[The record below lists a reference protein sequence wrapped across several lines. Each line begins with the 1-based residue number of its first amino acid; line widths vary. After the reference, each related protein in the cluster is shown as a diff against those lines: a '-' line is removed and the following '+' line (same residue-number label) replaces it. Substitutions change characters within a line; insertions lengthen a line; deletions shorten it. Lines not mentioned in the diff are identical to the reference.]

1 MRQNPN
7 GKRSRGR
14 GGRKGPNPRVQVF
27 DSNGP
32 GVRVRG
38 NAVQIYEKYLQLAR
52 DASSSGDRVAAENLL
67 QHAEHYYRLSSA
79 FGPREGFERDGNRY
93 GGERGEDRFDGDGER
108 SGDRDIDRFEPAR
121 GEGERYDAER
131 QRDER
136 PREDR
141 PREERHQRDDRQRDD
156 RPRGEDRQRDDRQRD
171 DRPRGDDRPRDD
183 RPRSE
188 DRQRDDR
195 QRDDRP
201 RDRDER
207 RNFEPRGG
215 NGRGDHRGER
225 GGEDALPARYLP
237 ARDAVRVE
245 TTPVEVEEAEVAAVE
260 VIQELPDNTEDTA
273 TPVAAREEDSG
284 APNGR
289 PRRRR
294 LRIRH
299 GEERPVEPRE
309 EQDPAA

>member
-93 GGERGEDRFDGDGER
+93 GSERGEDRFDGDGER
-108 SGDRDIDRFEPAR
+108 AGDRDIDRFEPAR
-121 GEGERYDAER
+121 GEGERYDADR

-156 RPRGEDRQRDDRQRD
+156 RQRDE
-171 DRPRGDDRPRDD
+171 RPRGDD

-225 GGEDALPARYLP
+225 SGGDDALPARYLP
-237 ARDAVRVE
+237 ARDAVRAE
-245 TTPVEVEEAEVAAVE
+245 TTPAEVEEAEVAAVE
-260 VIQELPDNTEDTA
+260 VMQDLPDSTEDSA
-273 TPVAAREEDSG
+273 APVAAREEDSG

-299 GEERPVEPRE
+299 GEERPVESRE

>member
-93 GGERGEDRFDGDGER
+93 GGERGEERFEGDGER
-108 SGDRDIDRFEPAR
+108 AGDRDIDRFEPAR
-121 GEGERYDAER
+121 GEGERYDADRQRDDRPRDDR

-141 PREERHQRDDRQRDD
+141 PRDD
-156 RPRGEDRQRDDRQRD
+156 RPRDDRQRD
-171 DRPRGDDRPRDD
+171 DRPRGDDRQR
-183 RPRSE
+183 E
-188 DRQRDDR
+188 DRQRDERPRGDDR
-195 QRDDRP
+195 QREDRS

-207 RNFEPRGG
+207 RNFEPRG
-215 NGRGDHRGER
+215 NGRGDQRSER
-225 GGEDALPARYLP
+225 GGGEEALPARYLP
-237 ARDAVRVE
+237 PRDTVRTE
-245 TTPVEVEEAEVAAVE
+245 ATPIEAEEAEVSAV
-260 VIQELPDNTEDTA
+260 VVAPDLPDTSEDTA
-273 TPVAAREEDSG
+273 APIAAREDEDVA